1 MTDASNQTPEPTRPL
16 LVLLHG
22 LGEWPTAW
30 QPQLDALPPDWQIT
44 APWLRGL
51 KPTAKV
57 PFELVA
63 ASSEIAGLPQQHGV
77 ERMHVVAD
85 GLGALVALHLAAE
98 APELVDRL
106 VVSSPPMTPPKWA
119 LRMQGAAL
127 RLTSDR
133 KLASKGLSKERILS
147 ANREVAELDLAG
159 RLSAVTAST
168 LVVAGES
175 DRTGLTAARLVA
187 SRVPDARLETLP
199 GGATLHTSHPEQF
212 NRLAVAFL
220 TEGPAGGDS
229 TGTGQTGE

>member
-1 MTDASNQTPEPTRPL
+1 MSDATPESGPSGRRPL

-51 KPTAKV
+51 KPTATE
-57 PFELVA
+57 PFDLAA
-63 ASSEIAGLPQQHGV
+63 ASADIAGLPQQHGV
-77 ERMHVVAD
+77 ERMHIVAD

-98 APELVDRL
+98 APDLVDRL

-127 RLTSDR
+127 RLTSDK

-147 ANREVAELDLAG
+147 AHREMADLDLAS
-159 RLSAVTAST
+159 RLPGITAAT
-168 LVVAGES
+168 LALAGEE
-175 DRTGLTAARLVA
+175 DRTGQAAARLVA
-187 SRVPDARLETLP
+187 AKVPGAELATLAGTTP
-199 GGATLHTSHPEQF
+199 LHTSNPEGF
-212 NRLAVAFL
+212 NKLAVDFL
-220 TEGPAGGDS
+220 IR
-229 TGTGQTGE
+229 